1 MKYTRVYWRPTDVP
15 TGALV
20 MLALAAVFCLIIVEN
35 FQQQE
40 NIRDY
45 GLMVA
50 AARQT
55 QQSFEYVGTLRKRIQ
70 RIDGDVDPL
79 ESGLIGVSSSPVT
92 TLTGHLSAKQTSINP
107 NWAAVVVSMLRE
119 AGLEKGDTVAVAA
132 SGSFPALNI
141 AIYAAIE
148 QMQLKPIVITS
159 GSASQWGANVP
170 GLTWLDMER
179 ELREGNRLQTKA
191 VAVSLGGAEDRGIGI
206 SDRGKEIIRVAI
218 ERYQSELLFPA
229 NLEEAVAK
237 RIAIYSKFAGN
248 EPIRAYIN
256 VGGGSASSGPAA
268 IDHYFRPG
276 VIRSAVP
283 KAFAIDSVMGHFLKQ
298 DVPVLNFSGVSTL
311 AQRYGLPLAPAVAP
325 AIGSGGVYETKGY
338 RRWLAATSILVI
350 LVMMWVVTRI
360 SGVVMA
366 FAAKRD
372 DPQAVRPTI

>member
-1 MKYTRVYWRPTDVP
+1 
-15 TGALV
+15 